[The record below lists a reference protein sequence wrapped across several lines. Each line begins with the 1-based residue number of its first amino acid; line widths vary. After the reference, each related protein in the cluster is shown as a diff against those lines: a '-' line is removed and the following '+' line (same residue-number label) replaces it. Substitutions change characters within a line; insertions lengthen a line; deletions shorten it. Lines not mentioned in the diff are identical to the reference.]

1 MENRSKAILG
11 MEDSAFA
18 RSLFK
23 SMGYTDSELK
33 EGKPLIGIANTWNTL
48 VPGHYNLDKVAE
60 YVKNGIY
67 AAGGTAVEFGT
78 IAACDGVAQ
87 GHEGMHYI
95 LPSREIICDSV
106 EIMAQA
112 HRLDGLV
119 LLASCDKIVPA
130 MLMAAARL
138 DIPCIVCVGGPML
151 GGIEFDGRKS
161 DLTSIS
167 EALGMLKAGKI
178 TECEY
183 NSLENTACP
192 GCGSCSFLGTANT
205 MCCVSEALGMT
216 LPGGALIPAAY
227 AGRLRHS
234 FESGRA
240 IVELCK
246 KGITARQ
253 ILTKEAIRNA
263 IKVTMAICG
272 STNAVLHLPAIANE
286 AELDMNVLEEFEALT
301 KTTPQIAKVNP
312 AAKPEMEAFYRAGG
326 IPRVMQHLGG
336 LLDTSVM
343 TVSGKTLAE
352 NLAGYVYEYPEDPTI
367 IKTVEEPFSK
377 TGGVAVLHGNL
388 CPRTAVSKPGAID
401 PSMHHFVGKAKCY
414 NSEEEAE
421 EAILGGKIQ
430 AGDVVVIR
438 YEGPKGGPG
447 MREMF
452 KAMKYMY
459 GVGLSKSAALI
470 TDGRFSGTNNGC
482 FVGHISPEAAEGG
495 PLAIVH
501 DGDEILIPEP
511 FYPNYNTMART
522 CGAVIHPVSTS
533 PEEGY
538 FYADRRRIEAE
549 ITPRTR
555 AILVTNPGNPTGT
568 VLTHEE
574 MEMLVDVARQHD
586 LFLIG
591 DEAYREFVYAGEPLQ
606 SFGEFTHAAENV
618 ILIDTVSKRFSAC
631 GARIGCLISRNRE
644 LMAHAMKYAQCR
656 LAVPTLD
663 QLASAALYQVGPEY
677 FAATREEYKRRRD
690 TVVRKLQQIP
700 GVVCECPKGAFYL
713 MAALPVDDADTFQ
726 QWLLEEFEDHGDT
739 VMFAPGEPF
748 YGTPGKGKNEI
759 RIAYVLKQQDLERAM
774 DLLALGIRAY
784 QQR

>member
-23 SMGYTDSELK
+23 SMGYTDSELR

-401 PSMHHFVGKAKCY
+401 PSMHRFVGKAKCY

-447 MREMF
+447 MREMLSPTS
-452 KAMKYMY
+452 AIIGM
-459 GVGLSKSAALI
+459 GLGSSVALL
-470 TDGRFSGTNNGC
+470 TDGRFSGATRGASI
-482 FVGHISPEAAEGG
+482 GHVSPEAAMGG
-495 PLAIVH
+495 TIALIQ
-501 DGDEILIPEP
+501 DGDMIEIDIP
-511 FYPNYNTMART
+511 ARVLRVDVSDAELERRKAT
-522 CGAVIHPVSTS
+522 WQPPEQHLTGYLKRYAQHVTSGAKGAV
-533 PEEGY
+533 
-538 FYADRRRIEAE
+538 
-549 ITPRTR
+549 
-555 AILVTNPGNPTGT
+555 
-568 VLTHEE
+568 
-574 MEMLVDVARQHD
+574 
-586 LFLIG
+586 
-591 DEAYREFVYAGEPLQ
+591 
-606 SFGEFTHAAENV
+606 
-618 ILIDTVSKRFSAC
+618 
-631 GARIGCLISRNRE
+631 
-644 LMAHAMKYAQCR
+644 
-656 LAVPTLD
+656 
-663 QLASAALYQVGPEY
+663 
-677 FAATREEYKRRRD
+677 
-690 TVVRKLQQIP
+690 
-700 GVVCECPKGAFYL
+700 
-713 MAALPVDDADTFQ
+713 
-726 QWLLEEFEDHGDT
+726 FED
-739 VMFAPGEPF
+739 
-748 YGTPGKGKNEI
+748 
-759 RIAYVLKQQDLERAM
+759 
-774 DLLALGIRAY
+774 
-784 QQR
+784 

>member
-1 MENRSKAILG
+1 MHNRNAYRLFHDSFLQIFGKIGSYLLRCTLHGYFCHIGVHHDFYKLLERCLLRIPTQFTFRFRWISPKIYHIGRTVEVRRNLDKYFTGLAVDAFFVFTFTLKTQFDSGITESQLAELTYRMLLAGGNDKIFRLVVLEDQPHALHVILG

-401 PSMHHFVGKAKCY
+401 PSMHRFVGKAKCY

-501 DGDEILIPEP
+501 DGDEILIDVDEGVLELHVSDEEIAERYKTLELPKKNI
-511 FYPNYNTMART
+511 PN
-522 CGAVIHPVSTS
+522 
-533 PEEGY
+533 GY
-538 FYADRRRIEAE
+538 LRLYAK
-549 ITPRTR
+549 
-555 AILVTNPGNPTGT
+555 
-568 VLTHEE
+568 
-574 MEMLVDVARQHD
+574 VA
-586 LFLIG
+586 
-591 DEAYREFVYAGEPLQ
+591 
-606 SFGEFTHAAENV
+606 
-618 ILIDTVSKRFSAC
+618 
-631 GARIGCLISRNRE
+631 
-644 LMAHAMKYAQCR
+644 
-656 LAVPTLD
+656 
-663 QLASAALYQVGPEY
+663 ASADE
-677 FAATREEYKRRRD
+677 
-690 TVVRKLQQIP
+690 
-700 GVVCECPKGAFYL
+700 GAIIK
-713 MAALPVDDADTFQ
+713 A
-726 QWLLEEFEDHGDT
+726 
-739 VMFAPGEPF
+739 
-748 YGTPGKGKNEI
+748 
-759 RIAYVLKQQDLERAM
+759 
-774 DLLALGIRAY
+774 
-784 QQR
+784 

>member
-401 PSMHHFVGKAKCY
+401 PSMHRFVGKAKCY

-447 MREMF
+447 MREMLNPTS
-452 KAMKYMY
+452 ALAGMKLDTT
-459 GVGLSKSAALI
+459 VALI
-470 TDGRFSGTNNGC
+470 TDGRFSGASRGAAI
-482 FVGHISPEAAEGG
+482 GHVSPEAASGG
-495 PLAIVH
+495 PIGLVREGDTIEIDIPNASIHLAVS
-501 DGDEILIPEP
+501 DDELAARKAAYVQPEP
-511 FYPNYNTMART
+511 NIKTGWLARYARLVT
-522 CGAVIHPVSTS
+522 SANLGAV
-533 PEEGY
+533 
-538 FYADRRRIEAE
+538 
-549 ITPRTR
+549 
-555 AILVTNPGNPTGT
+555 
-568 VLTHEE
+568 
-574 MEMLVDVARQHD
+574 
-586 LFLIG
+586 
-591 DEAYREFVYAGEPLQ
+591 
-606 SFGEFTHAAENV
+606 
-618 ILIDTVSKRFSAC
+618 
-631 GARIGCLISRNRE
+631 
-644 LMAHAMKYAQCR
+644 
-656 LAVPTLD
+656 
-663 QLASAALYQVGPEY
+663 
-677 FAATREEYKRRRD
+677 
-690 TVVRKLQQIP
+690 
-700 GVVCECPKGAFYL
+700 
-713 MAALPVDDADTFQ
+713 
-726 QWLLEEFEDHGDT
+726 
-739 VMFAPGEPF
+739 
-748 YGTPGKGKNEI
+748 
-759 RIAYVLKQQDLERAM
+759 LK
-774 DLLALGIRAY
+774 
-784 QQR
+784 

>member
-1 MENRSKAILG
+1 MEFRSKTILG
-11 MEDSAFA
+11 EEDSAFA

-23 SMGYTDSELK
+23 SMGYTDSELR

-67 AAGGTAVEFGT
+67 AGGGTPVEFGT

-95 LPSREIICDSV
+95 LPSREIICNSV

-167 EALGMLKAGKI
+167 EALGMVKAGKI

-183 NSLENTACP
+183 AALENTACP

-205 MCCVSEALGMT
+205 MCCVAEALGMS

-227 AGRLRHS
+227 AARLRHS

-240 IVELCK
+240 IVELCR

-253 ILTKEAIRNA
+253 IMTSAAIRNA
-263 IKVTMAICG
+263 INVTMAICG
-272 STNAVLHLPAIANE
+272 STNAVLHLSAIANE
-286 AELDMNVLEEFEALT
+286 AELEMNVVEEFEKLS
-301 KTTPQIAKVNP
+301 KSTPQIAKVNP
-312 AAKPEMEAFYRAGG
+312 AAKPEMEAFHRAGG
-326 IPRVMQHLGG
+326 IPRVQQRLGD

-343 TVSGKTLAE
+343 TVTGATLRE
-352 NLAGYVYEYPEDPTI
+352 NLENYIYEYPEDPSI
-367 IKTVEEPFSK
+367 IKTVEDPFSK

-388 CPRTAVSKPGAID
+388 CPNTGVTKPGAID
-401 PSMHHFVGKAKCY
+401 PSMHRFVGKAKCY

-421 EAILGGKIQ
+421 AAILGGRIQ
-430 AGDVVVIR
+430 SGDVVVIR

-452 KAMKYMY
+452 KAMKYLY
-459 GVGLSKSAALI
+459 GVGLSKSTALI

-495 PLAIVH
+495 PLAIVE
-501 DGDEILIPEP
+501 DGDEILIDVNEGRLELHV
-511 FYPNYNTMART
+511 AD
-522 CGAVIHPVSTS
+522 
-533 PEEGY
+533 EEIVRR
-538 FYADRRRIEAE
+538 YADLKMPEKHIPNGYLRLYAK
-549 ITPRTR
+549 TATSADQG
-555 AILVTNPGNPTGT
+555 AIIK
-568 VLTHEE
+568 
-574 MEMLVDVARQHD
+574 M
-586 LFLIG
+586 
-591 DEAYREFVYAGEPLQ
+591 
-606 SFGEFTHAAENV
+606 
-618 ILIDTVSKRFSAC
+618 
-631 GARIGCLISRNRE
+631 
-644 LMAHAMKYAQCR
+644 
-656 LAVPTLD
+656 
-663 QLASAALYQVGPEY
+663 
-677 FAATREEYKRRRD
+677 
-690 TVVRKLQQIP
+690 
-700 GVVCECPKGAFYL
+700 
-713 MAALPVDDADTFQ
+713 
-726 QWLLEEFEDHGDT
+726 
-739 VMFAPGEPF
+739 
-748 YGTPGKGKNEI
+748 
-759 RIAYVLKQQDLERAM
+759 
-774 DLLALGIRAY
+774 
-784 QQR
+784 

>member
-1 MENRSKAILG
+1 MPAPCSSPWATR
-11 MEDSAFA
+11 
-18 RSLFK
+18 
-23 SMGYTDSELK
+23 T
-33 EGKPLIGIANTWNTL
+33 ANWNTL

-401 PSMHHFVGKAKCY
+401 PSMHRFVGKAKCY

-438 YEGPKGGPG
+438 YEGPKGAYPIGPVSDRPLFWFHARKLLG
-447 MREMF
+447 LKRT
-452 KAMKYMY
+452 Y
-459 GVGLSKSAALI
+459 GAPV
-470 TDGRFSGTNNGC
+470 
-482 FVGHISPEAAEGG
+482 
-495 PLAIVH
+495 
-501 DGDEILIPEP
+501 P
-511 FYPNYNTMART
+511 FYVM
-522 CGAVIHPVSTS
+522 TS
-533 PEEGY
+533 E
-538 FYADRRRIEAE
+538 
-549 ITPRTR
+549 
-555 AILVTNPGNPTGT
+555 TN
-568 VLTHEE
+568 
-574 MEMLVDVARQHD
+574 D
-586 LFLIG
+586 
-591 DEAYREFVYAGEPLQ
+591 
-606 SFGEFTHAAENV
+606 
-618 ILIDTVSKRFSAC
+618 
-631 GARIGCLISRNRE
+631 
-644 LMAHAMKYAQCR
+644 
-656 LAVPTLD
+656 
-663 QLASAALYQVGPEY
+663 
-677 FAATREEYKRRRD
+677 AATRALFEANDYFGLDRQDVFFFVQGMWPALDPEGRIILDKPGHIFMSPDGHGGTLAALERSGALADMARRGIGQVFFFQVDNPMVDIADPLFVGLHAAKGADMTLKVCKKRD
-690 TVVRKLQQIP
+690 AHEGM
-700 GVVCECPKGAFYL
+700 GVVVIRDGAYAMVEYSEL
-713 MAALPVDDADTFQ
+713 SDEQMERTNPDGTL
-726 QWLLEEFEDHGDT
+726 WLAYGSPAIH
-739 VMFAPGEPF
+739 MFSYAF
-748 YGTPGKGKNEI
+748 
-759 RIAYVLKQQDLERAM
+759 LKAEAERAM
-774 DLLALGIRAY
+774 PLHLAHKKIAMVDEAGQVVKPAAPNGYKFEKFIFDVIPNAKTLVTLAFDRTQEFSPVKNAEGNDSPATTKRDLQAKWRRWLAQAGVTLPDGLPVEIDPAY
-784 QQR
+784 ALNAAQLQAKGLQIG

>member
-1 MENRSKAILG
+1 MEFRSKAILG
-11 MEDSAFA
+11 EEDSAFA
-18 RSLFK
+18 RSLFRA
-23 SMGYTDSELK
+23 MGYTNSELL

-48 VPGHYNLDKVAE
+48 VPGHFGLDKVAE

-67 AAGGTAVEFGT
+67 AGGGTPVQFGT

-95 LPSREIICDSV
+95 LPSREIICNSV

-167 EALGMLKAGKI
+167 EALGMVKASKI

-183 NSLENTACP
+183 AALENTACP

-205 MCCVSEALGMT
+205 MCCLTEALGMS
-216 LPGGALIPAAY
+216 LPGSALIPASY
-227 AGRLRHS
+227 AARLRSS

-246 KGITARQ
+246 KGISARK

-263 IKVTMAICG
+263 VKVTMAICG

-286 AELDMNVLEEFEALT
+286 AELDINVLEEFEKLS
-301 KTTPQIAKVNP
+301 KITPQIAKVNP
-312 AAKPEMEAFYRAGG
+312 AAKPDMEAFFRAGG
-326 IPRVMQHLGG
+326 IPRVMQNLGG

-343 TVSGKTLAE
+343 TVTGKTLQE
-352 NLAGYVYEYPEDPTI
+352 NLDAYVYEYPEDSSI
-367 IKTVEEPFSK
+367 IKTVEAPFSK

-388 CPRTAVSKPGAID
+388 CPNTAVSKPGAIA
-401 PSMHHFVGKAKCY
+401 PAMHRFVGKAKCY
-414 NSEEEAE
+414 NSEEDAE
-421 EAILGGKIQ
+421 EAILSGKIA

-452 KAMKYMY
+452 KAMKYIY
-459 GVGLSKSAALI
+459 GVGLAEKTALI

-495 PLAIVH
+495 PLAIVQ
-501 DGDEILIPEP
+501 DGDEILIDVDEGRLELHVSDEEIAERYKTLKMPEKRI
-511 FYPNYNTMART
+511 PNGYLRLYAKTATSADR
-522 CGAVIHPVSTS
+522 GAV
-533 PEEGY
+533 
-538 FYADRRRIEAE
+538 
-549 ITPRTR
+549 
-555 AILVTNPGNPTGT
+555 
-568 VLTHEE
+568 
-574 MEMLVDVARQHD
+574 
-586 LFLIG
+586 
-591 DEAYREFVYAGEPLQ
+591 
-606 SFGEFTHAAENV
+606 
-618 ILIDTVSKRFSAC
+618 
-631 GARIGCLISRNRE
+631 
-644 LMAHAMKYAQCR
+644 MKA
-656 LAVPTLD
+656 
-663 QLASAALYQVGPEY
+663 
-677 FAATREEYKRRRD
+677 
-690 TVVRKLQQIP
+690 
-700 GVVCECPKGAFYL
+700 
-713 MAALPVDDADTFQ
+713 
-726 QWLLEEFEDHGDT
+726 
-739 VMFAPGEPF
+739 
-748 YGTPGKGKNEI
+748 
-759 RIAYVLKQQDLERAM
+759 
-774 DLLALGIRAY
+774 
-784 QQR
+784 

>member
-401 PSMHHFVGKAKCY
+401 PSMHRFVGKAKCY

-438 YEGPKGGPG
+438 YEGPRGGPG
-447 MREMF
+447 MREMLT
-452 KAMKYMY
+452 ATHM
-459 GVGLSKSAALI
+459 VRSLGLSSTVSLI
-470 TDGRFSGTNNGC
+470 TDGRFSGGS
-482 FVGHISPEAAEGG
+482 VGGVIGHVSPEACKGG
-495 PLAIVH
+495 LIGLIE
-501 DGDEILIPEP
+501 DGDIIEYSIPKGTIELKVDEATLAERRAKWVCP
-511 FYPNYNTMART
+511 PPKFKTGLLAQYAALAAPAPLGAR
-522 CGAVIHPVSTS
+522 
-533 PEEGY
+533 
-538 FYADRRRIEAE
+538 
-549 ITPRTR
+549 
-555 AILVTNPGNPTGT
+555 
-568 VLTHEE
+568 
-574 MEMLVDVARQHD
+574 M
-586 LFLIG
+586 IG
-591 DEAYREFVYAGEPLQ
+591 DM
-606 SFGEFTHAAENV
+606 S
-618 ILIDTVSKRFSAC
+618 S
-631 GARIGCLISRNRE
+631 
-644 LMAHAMKYAQCR
+644 
-656 LAVPTLD
+656 LD
-663 QLASAALYQVGPEY
+663 DLV
-677 FAATREEYKRRRD
+677 
-690 TVVRKLQQIP
+690 
-700 GVVCECPKGAFYL
+700 
-713 MAALPVDDADTFQ
+713 PVDF
-726 QWLLEEFEDHGDT
+726 
-739 VMFAPGEPF
+739 
-748 YGTPGKGKNEI
+748 
-759 RIAYVLKQQDLERAM
+759 
-774 DLLALGIRAY
+774 
-784 QQR
+784 

>member
-1 MENRSKAILG
+1 MALRSKTILG
-11 MEDSAFA
+11 EEDSAFA

-33 EGKPLIGIANTWNTL
+33 EGKPLIGIASTWNTL

-67 AAGGTAVEFGT
+67 AGGGTPVEFGT

-95 LPSREIICDSV
+95 LPSREIICNSV

-138 DIPCIVCVGGPML
+138 DIPCIICVGGPML

-167 EALGMLKAGKI
+167 EALGMVKAGKI

-183 NSLENTACP
+183 AALENTACP

-205 MCCVSEALGMT
+205 MCCVAEALGMS
-216 LPGGALIPAAY
+216 LPGSALIPAAY
-227 AGRLRHS
+227 AGRLRSS

-253 ILTKEAIRNA
+253 IMSPAAIRNA
-263 IKVTMAICG
+263 VKVTMAICG

-286 AELDMNVLEEFEALT
+286 AEMDINVLAEFEELS
-301 KTTPQIAKVNP
+301 KVTPQIAKVNP
-312 AAKPEMEAFYRAGG
+312 AAKPDMEAFFRAGG
-326 IPRVMQHLGG
+326 IPRVMQNLGG

-343 TVSGKTLAE
+343 TVTGKTLQE
-352 NLAGYVYEYPEDPTI
+352 NLDAYVYEYPEDPSI

-388 CPRTAVSKPGAID
+388 CPNTAVSKPGAIA
-401 PSMHHFVGKAKCY
+401 PSMHHYVGKAKCY

-421 EAILGGKIQ
+421 EAILGGKIA

-452 KAMKYMY
+452 KAMKYIY
-459 GVGLSKSAALI
+459 GVGLAEKTALI

-495 PLAIVH
+495 PLAIVQ
-501 DGDEILIPEP
+501 DGDEILIDVDEGRLELHVSDEEIAQRYKILKMPEKHI
-511 FYPNYNTMART
+511 PNGYLRLYAKTAT
-522 CGAVIHPVSTS
+522 SADQGAVIK
-533 PEEGY
+533 
-538 FYADRRRIEAE
+538 
-549 ITPRTR
+549 
-555 AILVTNPGNPTGT
+555 
-568 VLTHEE
+568 
-574 MEMLVDVARQHD
+574 M
-586 LFLIG
+586 
-591 DEAYREFVYAGEPLQ
+591 
-606 SFGEFTHAAENV
+606 
-618 ILIDTVSKRFSAC
+618 
-631 GARIGCLISRNRE
+631 
-644 LMAHAMKYAQCR
+644 
-656 LAVPTLD
+656 
-663 QLASAALYQVGPEY
+663 
-677 FAATREEYKRRRD
+677 
-690 TVVRKLQQIP
+690 
-700 GVVCECPKGAFYL
+700 
-713 MAALPVDDADTFQ
+713 
-726 QWLLEEFEDHGDT
+726 
-739 VMFAPGEPF
+739 
-748 YGTPGKGKNEI
+748 
-759 RIAYVLKQQDLERAM
+759 
-774 DLLALGIRAY
+774 
-784 QQR
+784 

>member
-401 PSMHHFVGKAKCY
+401 PSMHRFVGKAKCY

-447 MREMF
+447 MREMLNPTS
-452 KAMKYMY
+452 ALAGMKLDTT
-459 GVGLSKSAALI
+459 VALI
-470 TDGRFSGTNNGC
+470 TDGRFSGASRGAAI
-482 FVGHISPEAAEGG
+482 GHVSPEAASGG
-495 PLAIVH
+495 PIGLIEE
-501 DGDEILIPEP
+501 GDTIEINIPEASIHLAVSDEELARRKAAYVQP
-511 FYPNYNTMART
+511 EPNVKSGWLARYARMVASANL
-522 CGAVIHPVSTS
+522 GAV
-533 PEEGY
+533 
-538 FYADRRRIEAE
+538 
-549 ITPRTR
+549 
-555 AILVTNPGNPTGT
+555 
-568 VLTHEE
+568 
-574 MEMLVDVARQHD
+574 MQ
-586 LFLIG
+586 
-591 DEAYREFVYAGEPLQ
+591 
-606 SFGEFTHAAENV
+606 
-618 ILIDTVSKRFSAC
+618 
-631 GARIGCLISRNRE
+631 
-644 LMAHAMKYAQCR
+644 
-656 LAVPTLD
+656 
-663 QLASAALYQVGPEY
+663 
-677 FAATREEYKRRRD
+677 
-690 TVVRKLQQIP
+690 
-700 GVVCECPKGAFYL
+700 
-713 MAALPVDDADTFQ
+713 
-726 QWLLEEFEDHGDT
+726 
-739 VMFAPGEPF
+739 
-748 YGTPGKGKNEI
+748 
-759 RIAYVLKQQDLERAM
+759 
-774 DLLALGIRAY
+774 
-784 QQR
+784 